1 MRCNCGLSGANDLYC
16 RCARDDGKRF
26 VVRADEKLTAFLE
39 LDIGDCVPGFAA
51 AKRIIQG
58 VIFSAVGA
66 ANVVLDYVIRRFNLP
81 SARLNK
87 PQGLDL
93 R

>member
-1 MRCNCGLSGANDLYC
+1 MR
-16 RCARDDGKRF
+16 
-26 VVRADEKLTAFLE
+26 
-39 LDIGDCVPGFAA
+39 IAA
-51 AKRIIQG
+51 TESVSLCTPTK
-58 VIFSAVGA
+58 SAVRLLNSNLRFARLNAQRIAERVKQSSTTCRGSSK
-66 ANVVLDYVIRRFNLP
+66 NFLDYVIRRFNLP